1 MMSYKS
7 LNYKPKVTDRNSVA
21 KLLRGKK
28 RIEKPIAGE
37 NVAIEEETPTTPDV
51 NGISALKLIVQKI
64 TKLIEI
70 ITSWKKFVEPLNCA
84 SQSLAVV
91 HECRSEFDLM
101 ASHKLRIAVA
111 DSGA

>member
-1 MMSYKS
+1 MISYKS

-21 KLLRGKK
+21 KVLRGKK

-37 NVAIEEETPTTPDV
+37 NVPIEEETPTTPDV
-51 NGISALKLIVQKI
+51 NGISVLKLIVQKI
-64 TKLIEI
+64 TELIEMH
-70 ITSWKKFVEPLNCA
+70 FVEKIRRALKL
-84 SQSLAVV
+84 QSLALV

-111 DSGA
+111 GSGA